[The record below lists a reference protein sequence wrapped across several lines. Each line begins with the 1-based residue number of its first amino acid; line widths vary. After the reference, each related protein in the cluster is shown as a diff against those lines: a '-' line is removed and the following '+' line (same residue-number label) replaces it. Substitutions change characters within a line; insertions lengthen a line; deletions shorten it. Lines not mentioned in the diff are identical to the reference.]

1 MMVTFFHCTDTG
13 CCANALE
20 LMVRPSNKQRFN
32 YLNWDNDTKHM
43 IRICAGIYECLA
55 GSFRGIN
62 IRVER
67 GRRWEGEK

>member
-20 LMVRPSNKQRFN
+20 LMMRPSNKQRFN

-55 GSFRGIN
+55 ESFRGIN